1 MENSLV
7 SVIITTKNSSAFI
20 ENCVR
25 SIKNQT
31 YKNIEIIVVDN
42 FSEDD
47 TYQKASD
54 LNCQVFAKGPERSAQ
69 RNYGA
74 EMAKGSICGFIDVD
88 MTLDENV
95 ISEVVELLKNNNIS
109 ALYVPENIYGASFIN
124 RVRNFERSFY
134 NKTVIDGSR
143 FFRVCDFL
151 SIEGYD
157 INLNG
162 TEDWDL
168 DRKIKQAFANST
180 IEITKSPLHHHE
192 NNNLKEYL
200 FKKSYY
206 ASNFDN
212 YFKKWGND
220 KTSRKQFGLF
230 YRYFLVFI
238 ENGKWKK
245 LIAHPIYAFSM
256 YFLRFLVGVVF
267 ILSKLNISKKKSVYT
282 KK

>member
-1 MENSLV
+1 MENALI
-7 SVIITTKNSSAFI
+7 SVIITTKNSSIFI
-20 ENCVR
+20 ENCVN
-25 SIKNQT
+25 SIKNQN
-31 YKNIEIIVVDN
+31 YKSIEIIVVDN
-42 FSEDD
+42 FSEDN
-47 TYQKASD
+47 TKQKALN
-54 LNCQVFAKGPERSAQ
+54 LNCRVFSKGPERSAQ

-74 EMAKGSICGFIDVD
+74 KMANGSICGFIDVD
-88 MTLDENV
+88 MTLEKNV
-95 ISEVVELLKNNNIS
+95 ISEVVELLKNDNIS
-109 ALYVPENIYGASFIN
+109 ALYVPENIYGESFIN
-124 RVRNFERSFY
+124 RVRDFERSFY
-134 NKTVIDGSR
+134 NKTVIDGAR
-143 FFRVCDFL
+143 FFRVHDFL
-151 SIEGYD
+151 NIEGYD
-157 INLNG
+157 TNLNA

-168 DRKIKQAFANST
+168 DRKIKQAFPNSI
-180 IEITKSPLHHHE
+180 IEITTSPLRHHE
-192 NNNLKEYL
+192 NNTLKEYL

-206 ASNFDN
+206 ASNFAN

-256 YFLRFLVGVVF
+256 YFLRFLVGIVF